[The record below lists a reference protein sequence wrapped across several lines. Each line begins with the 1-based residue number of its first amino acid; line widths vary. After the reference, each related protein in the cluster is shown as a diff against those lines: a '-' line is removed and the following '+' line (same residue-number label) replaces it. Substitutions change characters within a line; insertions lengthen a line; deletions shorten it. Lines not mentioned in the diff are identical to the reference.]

1 MSRKGLP
8 RCKRCRYVKWR
19 TVKRLEASDVIE
31 CKNCG
36 NMTVT
41 RSVARFRLTKIKEE
55 QDEFS
60 GKTDRLGGV

>member
-1 MSRKGLP
+1 M
-8 RCKRCRYVKWR
+8 KWR